1 MSRATLEA
9 LVKLQMEALNHHD
22 PAALAEQ
29 HALNGIV
36 ESPMFATLRGRKA
49 IEQSYRTFLT
59 AFPDVKFVLDTA
71 VIDEPRVAI
80 FLKFNAT
87 HAGEFYG
94 LPGTHKHIHVTMA
107 RLRTTSESGLIAHE
121 RRIYDFTGMLVQT
134 GVLRAKPAKV

>member
-22 PAALAEQ
+22 PAAVAEQ

-49 IEQSYRTFLT
+49 IEHSHRSFLT
-59 AFPDVKFVLDTA
+59 SFPDAKFVLDTA
-71 VIDEPRVAI
+71 VIDAPRVAM
-80 FLKFNAT
+80 FLKFSAT

-94 LPGTHKHIHVTMA
+94 LPGTNKHIRVLMA
-107 RLRTTSESGLIAHE
+107 RLMTIEGGLIAHE
-121 RRIYDFTGMLVQT
+121 RRIYDFTGVLVQT
-134 GVLRAKPAKV
+134 GVLRAKPAKG